1 MSIDNAEA
9 NQEEFNAIINALK
22 RYSSK
27 SDKYIEAKDKLLNN
41 VERFYEGREKIIVG
55 FKNKIFP
62 FNYDE
67 AFEEQVRY
75 EKEEGK
81 IWKEKEEKN
90 IRNEN
95 GLINYKKL
103 NELID
108 LRWRHINNEL
118 VKKALSSSESE

>member
-27 SDKYIEAKDKLLNN
+27 SDKYIGAKDKLLNN

-81 IWKEKEEKN
+81 I
-90 IRNEN
+90 
-95 GLINYKKL
+95 
-103 NELID
+103 
-108 LRWRHINNEL
+108 
-118 VKKALSSSESE
+118 